1 MAGIVSF
8 GAYVPWHRL
17 GKETAGWSAAGEKA
31 IANCDEDSITLA
43 VAAALDC
50 LQGVDRK
57 KVDGLFFASTSSPY
71 REKDAAPLIATAC
84 DLREDIRTADFTG
97 SLRGATTALL
107 SALDAV
113 KAGSA
118 RSILVVAAET
128 RTPQPRSDLETTL
141 GDGAAAFLV
150 GTEGVVAEVEAAFSV
165 AHEIQDMWRSEG
177 DPFVRTGEDRFVVDE
192 GYFPPLVAASQEA
205 LKRAGVA
212 TKDLARVA
220 IYAADAR
227 RLTEMARR
235 LGLDEKTQVSGTVLQ
250 QVGNTGAALAP
261 MMLVSALEEAAPGQ
275 RLMVLNYGQGAD
287 ALILRTTKAVSPNP
301 SRRGVKGHL
310 ASKRVLPDYQ
320 QYLRWRGLLDVAPA
334 ARRPPLQVPSAS
346 AMYREQ
352 EQNIRF
358 YGVKCRRC
366 GTPQYPIQRVCCVC
380 RTKDEFDPY
389 RFSDKRA
396 NLFTYSMDYLG
407 PTPDPPLVLSI
418 IDFDGGGRT
427 LIQMTDRDISK
438 VKPGIPLELSFRLL
452 HVVEGIHN
460 YYWKCLPVRAA

>member
-1 MAGIVSF
+1 MVTVWAVTVLSFVIIQLPPGDYVDAYKGI
-8 GAYVPWHRL
+8 
-17 GKETAGWSAAGEKA
+17 
-31 IANCDEDSITLA
+31 
-43 VAAALDC
+43 
-50 LQGVDRK
+50 
-57 KVDGLFFASTSSPY
+57 
-71 REKDAAPLIATAC
+71 
-84 DLREDIRTADFTG
+84 
-97 SLRGATTALL
+97 
-107 SALDAV
+107 
-113 KAGSA
+113 
-118 RSILVVAAET
+118 
-128 RTPQPRSDLETTL
+128 LESM
-141 GDGAAAFLV
+141 GDMV
-150 GTEGVVAEVEAAFSV
+150 T
-165 AHEIQDMWRSEG
+165 
-177 DPFVRTGEDRFVVDE
+177 EDRE
-192 GYFPPLVAASQEA
+192 LA
-205 LKRAGVA
+205 LRMQ
-212 TKDLARVA
+212 
-220 IYAADAR
+220 Y
-227 RLTEMARR
+227 
-235 LGLDEKTQVSGTVLQ
+235 GLLD
-250 QVGNTGAALAP
+250 P
-261 MMLVSALEEAAPGQ
+261 M
-275 RLMVLNYGQGAD
+275 
-287 ALILRTTKAVSPNP
+287 
-301 SRRGVKGHL
+301 
-310 ASKRVLPDYQ
+310 YQ